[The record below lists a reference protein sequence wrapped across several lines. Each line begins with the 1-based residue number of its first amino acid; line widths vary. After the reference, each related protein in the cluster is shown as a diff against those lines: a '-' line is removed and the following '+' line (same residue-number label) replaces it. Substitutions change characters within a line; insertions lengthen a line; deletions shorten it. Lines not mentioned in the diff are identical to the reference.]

1 MAIKLIVVGRT
12 VQQYLQTGESEYT
25 ERLSHYCK
33 FEMVTIPELKNA
45 KNLSEAQIKESEGAL
60 ILKQFQTADHVV
72 LLDEKGKLRSSED
85 FAQWLQNISNRGV
98 KNLCFVVG
106 GAYGFSDAVY
116 SRANEKISL
125 SPMTFSHQ
133 MVRTIFLEQL
143 YRAHTILAGQPYHHK

>member
-1 MAIKLIVVGRT
+1 MTIKLIVVGKT
-12 VQQYLQTGESEYT
+12 IESYLQQGEREYLS
-25 ERLSHYCK
+25 RLTHYCRT
-33 FEMVTIPELKNA
+33 EMVVIPELKNA
-45 KNLSEAQIKESEGAL
+45 KNLSESQIKTTEGEL
-60 ILKQFQTADHVV
+60 ILKGIQSSDHLV
-72 LLDEKGKLRSSED
+72 LLDERGKLRSSEE
-85 FAQWLQNISNRGV
+85 FASHIQNLANRGLRTV
-98 KNLCFVVG
+98 VFVVG